1 MFGSLILGVTLAQ
14 RLSLWYVILGMVL
27 IVIGISL
34 YILSRRIA
42 TTIRKNDNIEQND
55 KALITIRI
63 IAMIIFVIGVIV
75 FILP

>member
-1 MFGSLILGVTLAQ
+1 MINGLILGVTLAQ

-34 YILSRRIA
+34 YILSRSIVNSMKKSDTA
-42 TTIRKNDNIEQND
+42 QSSEKTLTT
-55 KALITIRI
+55 LRI
-63 IAMIIFVIGVIV
+63 IAMVIFVIGIII

>member
-55 KALITIRI
+55 KALVTIRI

>member
-34 YILSRRIA
+34 YILSRRFA
-42 TTIRKNDNIEQND
+42 AAIRKNDNIEQND
-55 KALITIRI
+55 KALVAIRI
-63 IAMIIFVIGVIV
+63 VAMVFFIIGVIV

>member
-34 YILSRRIA
+34 YILSRRFA
-42 TTIRKNDNIEQND
+42 AAIRKNDNIEQNY
-55 KALITIRI
+55 KTLVAIRI
-63 IAMIIFVIGVIV
+63 IAMVIFVVGVIV

>member
-1 MFGSLILGVTLAQ
+1 MFDSLILGVTLAQ

-34 YILSRRIA
+34 YILSRRFA
-42 TTIRKNDNIEQND
+42 AAIRKNDNIEQND
-55 KALITIRI
+55 KALVAIRI
-63 IAMIIFVIGVIV
+63 IAMVIFVVGVIV

>member
-34 YILSRRIA
+34 YILSRRFA
-42 TTIRKNDNIEQND
+42 AAIRKNDNIEQND
-55 KALITIRI
+55 KTLVAIRI
-63 IAMIIFVIGVIV
+63 IAMVIFVVGVIV